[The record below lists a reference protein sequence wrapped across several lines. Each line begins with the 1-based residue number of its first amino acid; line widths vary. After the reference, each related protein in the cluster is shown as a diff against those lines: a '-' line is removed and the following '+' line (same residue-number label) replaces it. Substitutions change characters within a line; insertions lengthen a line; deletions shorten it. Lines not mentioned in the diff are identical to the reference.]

1 MPNIKPILDNDWHAI
16 LAIHWHL
23 LYYQYLHWEILANV
37 CMYEYIYMLW
47 IYICVYQILANV

>member
-37 CMYEYIYMLW
+37 CMYEYIYMCLSNLSQR
-47 IYICVYQILANV
+47 IVNVL